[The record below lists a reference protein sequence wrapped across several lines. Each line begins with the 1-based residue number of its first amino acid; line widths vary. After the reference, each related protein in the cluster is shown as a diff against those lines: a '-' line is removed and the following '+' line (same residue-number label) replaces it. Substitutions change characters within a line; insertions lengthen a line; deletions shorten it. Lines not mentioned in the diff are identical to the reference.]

1 MSIRFFADHWTK
13 FILACCLTLLGAC
26 SASTANLQNSKAQNN
41 SAKQINSANPSLVT
55 GARNEPRNGPG
66 TEELLRPTQVVV
78 LGSGT
83 PIPDAKRA
91 SASIAVIYQGEAYL
105 FDVGAGAI
113 RNATKARYQYDIPAL
128 YPSQICCVF
137 LTHLHSDHTMDFV
150 ELAYTM
156 WWRRRDGLLAFGPDG
171 LSNMTQA
178 LAQLMAADV
187 SLRTGGNQP
196 TPNPLGYKVSATEI
210 SEGIVFEKDG
220 LIIEAFDVN
229 HGHVK
234 PAYGYKITT
243 PDKVIVISGDTA
255 YSETLAQKATGADIL
270 FHEVVS
276 EAGLSG
282 RSIFWQ
288 NYHTSAHTTSSN
300 LAKLARSA
308 KPAKL
313 VLYHGLHFGAP
324 EQKVVEEVRATWDG
338 EIILANDL
346 DIF

>member
-1 MSIRFFADHWTK
+1 MSIKIFAHHWTK
-13 FILACCLTLLGAC
+13 FIFACCIVQLGAC
-26 SASTANLQNSKAQNN
+26 SASTANLQNSNAGNN
-41 SAKQINSANPSLVT
+41 AAEQINGANPSVVT
-55 GARNEPRNGPG
+55 GARNEPRNEPV
-66 TEELLRPTQVVV
+66 TDISRPTQIVV

-91 SASIAVIYQGEAYL
+91 SASLALIYQGEAYL

-113 RNATKARYQYDIPAL
+113 RNATKAQYRHDIPAL

-137 LTHLHSDHTMDFV
+137 LTHLHSDHTMDLV

-171 LSNMTQA
+171 LAGMTRGTC
-178 LAQLMAADV
+178 
-187 SLRTGGNQP
+187 SIHGTRRTPKNRRQSANTQP
-196 TPNPLGYKVSATEI
+196 AGLQGFCDRNIRGHR
-210 SEGIVFEKDG
+210 FEKDG

-255 YSETLAQKATGADIL
+255 YSEILAQKAVGADIL

-276 EAGLSG
+276 EAGLGG

-288 NYHTSAHTTSSN
+288 NYHNSAHTTSSN

-324 EQKVVEEVRATWDG
+324 EQKVVEEVRAIWDG
-338 EIILANDL
+338 EVILANDL

>member
-1 MSIRFFADHWTK
+1 MSIRIFAHHWTK
-13 FILACCLTLLGAC
+13 FILACCIVQLGAC
-26 SASTANLQNSKAQNN
+26 SASTANLQNSNAGNN
-41 SAKQINSANPSLVT
+41 AAEQINGANPSVVT
-55 GARNEPRNGPG
+55 GARNEPRNGPV
-66 TEELLRPTQVVV
+66 TDISRPTQIVV

-91 SASIAVIYQGEAYL
+91 SASLVLIYQGEAYL

-113 RNATKARYQYDIPAL
+113 RNATKARYRYDIPAL

-137 LTHLHSDHTMDFV
+137 LTHLHSDHTMDLV

-156 WWRRRDGLLAFGPDG
+156 WWRRRDGLLAFGPNG
-171 LSNMTQA
+171 LAGMTRA
-178 LAQLMAADV
+178 LAQFMAADV

-196 TPNPLGYKVSATEI
+196 TPNPLGYRVSATEI

-255 YSETLAQKATGADIL
+255 YSEILAQKAVGADIL

-276 EAGLSG
+276 EAGLGG

-288 NYHTSAHTTSSN
+288 NYHNSAHTTSSN

-324 EQKVVEEVRATWDG
+324 EQKVVEEVRAIWDG
-338 EIILANDL
+338 EVILANDL